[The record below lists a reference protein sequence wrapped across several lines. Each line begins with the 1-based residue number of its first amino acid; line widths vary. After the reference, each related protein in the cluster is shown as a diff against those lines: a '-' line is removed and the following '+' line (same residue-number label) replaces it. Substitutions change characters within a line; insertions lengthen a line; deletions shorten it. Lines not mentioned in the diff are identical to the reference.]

1 MSTLEQILGMWPG
14 AQESYDTIKQDASD
28 LFQGNITPQLQS
40 NMGQVLE
47 ALPLGKIAG
56 KLGKGAMAI
65 PGMSAVAKGASSMLK
80 GGAQK
85 QIAPTLSDVLALA
98 PKGAVPITPTHKMWP
113 ALIEDIS
120 GKVHSAGKPYGS
132 GGIGQHDIL
141 ATKVPQGVKA
151 TRGFVDPVS
160 FNAFTEAMMEE
171 IERAGKGFGLR

>member
-40 NMGQVLE
+40 NMGQVLG

-56 KLGKGAMAI
+56 KLGQAI
-65 PGMSAVAKGASSMLK
+65 PSMSAVAKGASSMLK
-80 GGAQK
+80 GGAPK
-85 QIAPTLSDVLALA
+85 GPAPTLSDVIALA
-98 PKGAVPITPTHKMWP
+98 PKGAIPITPTHKMWP

-141 ATKVPQGVKA
+141 ATKVPQGIKA